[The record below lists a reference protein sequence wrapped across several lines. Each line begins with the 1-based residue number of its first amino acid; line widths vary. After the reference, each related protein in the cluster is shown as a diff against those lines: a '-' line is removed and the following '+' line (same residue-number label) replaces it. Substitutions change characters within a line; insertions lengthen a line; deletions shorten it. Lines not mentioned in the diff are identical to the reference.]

1 LCTTP
6 EGSLRIGAWLLLLA
20 IAAFSVIS
28 PDYRVTTFVPH
39 DAEHFAV
46 FLLVGLTFGLAY
58 PDRYIAHGVALL
70 AFTAAI
76 ELAQL
81 WAPGRHARFGDFAVN
96 APGLV
101 AGLGL
106 AYLLAKRQKAAASTS
121 GSLTPP

>member
-6 EGSLRIGAWLLLLA
+6 KGSLRIAAWLLLSA
-20 IAAFSVIS
+20 IAAFSLIS

-39 DAEHFAV
+39 DIEHFVIFA
-46 FLLVGLTFGLAY
+46 LVGLTFGLAY
-58 PDRYIAHGVALL
+58 PSRYIAHTVALL

-81 WAPGRHARFGDFAVN
+81 WAPGRHARFSDFTVN
-96 APGLV
+96 ALGLA

-106 AYLLAKRQKAAASTS
+106 TYLLARRNKTAATPVASRRR
-121 GSLTPP
+121 P